1 MFKEYNQEQNFLI
14 PPSYDEF
21 LGEKHEAK
29 LLNNIINWLDLKY
42 LYESYNN
49 SKLWT
54 TAYNPVMLL
63 KVLFYWYMNSCFSSR
78 KVANKLKS
86 DLWFMYLAW
95 NNKPDFRTI
104 NNFRKNKW
112 ELLEKVFVEIVYLA
126 SELWLVKFWT
136 FSIDGT
142 QIYAN
147 ASKHKNIDL
156 ERLREKIWWM
166 FRQANDIDDLEDEMY
181 WDKEDDI
188 PEELTNPEKQKEVL
202 EKARKKYRELQDK
215 LEKENDKIQKQRE
228 NWKRDKKLL
237 DKINPTDSDSRFQ
250 KMKRWDTAQWYNCQI
265 VTENQII
272 IWNYVVWKPWDRDTL
287 IPTLNKIKQNFR
299 KLPKQIL
306 ADKWYGTEENYIF
319 LENQEI
325 KSYIPHQEYWKSN
338 LNNFIYIAEEDS
350 YKDQEWNI
358 FKFKQFMGKLDWTWK
373 KWRPKKE
380 DTKTLK
386 EEDYKAKLYI
396 TKLENWQNK
405 FLYIAKDLKETYK
418 RNDERLYSKKWKK
431 IYKKRSSEVEAVFWN
446 TKHNLWFNRFLLRW
460 IKWVQIEWNLINL
473 AHNLK
478 KIIKFQTF

>member
-1 MFKEYNQEQNFLI
+1 MFKEYNQKQNFLI

-49 SKLWT
+49 KKWWA

-63 KVLFYWYMNSCFSSR
+63 KILFYWYMNSCFSSR
-78 KVANKLKS
+78 KIANKLKS

-156 ERLREKIWWM
+156 ERLKEKIWWL
-166 FRQANDIDDLEDEMY
+166 FKEADNIDDLEYEIY

-188 PEELTNPEKQKEVL
+188 PEEFANPEKQKQAL
-202 EKARKKYRELQDK
+202 EKARKKYKELQDK
-215 LEKENDKIQKQRE
+215 AKKENDKIQKQRE
-228 NWKRDKKLL
+228 NWKRDKKLIN
-237 DKINPTDSDSRFQ
+237 KINPTDSDSRFQ
-250 KMKRWDTAQWYNCQI
+250 KMKKWDTAQWYNCQI

-272 IWNYVVWKPWDRDTL
+272 IWNYVIWKPWDKDTL
-287 IPTLNKIKQNFR
+287 IPTLSKIKEKFK

-306 ADKWYGTEENYIF
+306 ADKWYWTEENYNY
-319 LENQEI
+319 LENEEVE
-325 KSYIPHQEYWKSN
+325 SYIPHQEYAKTDTI
-338 LNNFIYIAEEDS
+338 NFKYDKDSDTYEDL
-350 YKDQEWNI
+350 EWNI
-358 FKFKQFMGKLDWTWK
+358 YKFKQFVWSLNWK
-373 KWRPKKE
+373 TRWRPKKLE
-380 DTKTLK
+380 IRK
-386 EEDYKAKLYI
+386 EENYQAKLYMA
-396 TKLENWQNK
+396 KLETWENK
-405 FLYIAKDLKETYK
+405 FLQISKKLKKVYQ
-418 RNDERLYSKKWKK
+418 RNDERLYSEKWKK
-431 IYKKRSSEVEAVFWN
+431 VYSKRSSEVEAVFWN
-446 TKHNLWFNRFLLRW
+446 TKHNLWFSRFLLRW
-460 IKWVQIEWNLINL
+460 LKWVQIEWNLINL

-478 KIIKFQTF
+478 KIMKFQTS